1 MRQHTTSA
9 WPAAAVGAT
18 LVALAMLMLGSSGAA
33 AQDLE
38 PRAFANTPIG
48 LNFLLAGYT
57 YTTGGVAVDATVP
70 LTNADVAVNSAT
82 LAYAHTLALFGQSAK
97 FDVSVP
103 YGWLSG
109 SAEYAGQPHEREVSG
124 AGDPRL
130 RVSYNFYGAPALS
143 MKEFAGYQQDVIVG
157 ASFYVWAPWGQYDP
171 TKLVNLGTN
180 RWAYKVELG
189 VSKALGHWTLELVP
203 GVTFF
208 GDNTDFLGGHTRS
221 QEPLYSVQAHVIYGF
236 DSGIWMALDATYF
249 TGGQTSVDGVSDANR
264 QSNSRAGLTLA
275 LPIDRS
281 NSIKLYA
288 NSGVST
294 RTGSNFTTAGVAWQY
309 RWGGM

>member
-1 MRQHTTSA
+1 MPTSR
-9 WPAAAVGAT
+9 
-18 LVALAMLMLGSSGAA
+18 SI
-33 AQDLE
+33 
-38 PRAFANTPIG
+38 PRR
-48 LNFLLAGYT
+48 
-57 YTTGGVAVDATVP
+57 V
-70 LTNADVAVNSAT
+70 
-82 LAYAHTLALFGQSAK
+82 AYARTLALFGQSAK

-109 SAEYAGQPHEREVSG
+109 SAEFAGQPFEREVSG

-143 MKEFAGYQQDVIVG
+143 MKEFAAYQQDVIVG

-189 VSKALGHWTLELVP
+189 VSKALGHWTFELVP
-203 GVTFF
+203 GATFF
-208 GDNTDFLGGHTRS
+208 GDNTDFLRGHTRS
-221 QEPLYSVQAHVIYGF
+221 QDPLYSVQAHVIYGF
-236 DSGIWMALDATYF
+236 DSGIWMAFDATYY

-264 QSNSRAGLTLA
+264 QSNSRGGLTLA
-275 LPIDRS
+275 LPVDRS
-281 NSIKLYA
+281 NSIKLYVT
-288 NSGVST
+288 SGVAT

-309 RWGGM
+309 RWGGS